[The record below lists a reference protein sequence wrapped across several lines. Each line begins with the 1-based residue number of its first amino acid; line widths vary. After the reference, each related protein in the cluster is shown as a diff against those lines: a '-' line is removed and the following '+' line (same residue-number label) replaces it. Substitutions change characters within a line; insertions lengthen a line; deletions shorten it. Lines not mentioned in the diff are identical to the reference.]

1 MGKRFDT
8 GPGPILADA
17 FRGGG
22 EVAPVKAGA
31 AFAAMRGRRL
41 AILGGLGFIG
51 STLARG
57 LAESGADVLIIDNE
71 AAGSGANAANLRGY
85 ERRLELV
92 RGDIRDAAML
102 SRQLAG
108 CEVIF
113 NLAAE
118 SSHSGSMDAPLLDL
132 DVNAGGSLAVL
143 EACRKVTPDAVV
155 VFASTRQVYGRPSY
169 LPVDENH
176 PVRPVD
182 VNGVSKH
189 AAEQFHQLYYSI
201 YGQRTVVLRL
211 TNVFGPC
218 MRIADAR
225 QTFLGEWLRR
235 SLLDEPF
242 EVWDGRQLRDLTFVD
257 DAAEALILAA
267 QTEKAQGGLLNVG
280 GCEPISLAALAE
292 QLVQLRKRGGYSVKP
307 FPASRARIDIGDYYS
322 SDATFRRVT
331 GWAPRTPLP
340 EGLKRTLDYFEQH
353 LADYTGVSAA

>member
-1 MGKRFDT
+1 MM
-8 GPGPILADA
+8 AASDA
-17 FRGGG
+17 F
-22 EVAPVKAGA
+22 AT
-31 AFAAMRGRRL
+31 MRGRRL

-51 STLARG
+51 STLARR
-57 LAESGADVLIIDNE
+57 LTESGADILVIDSE
-71 AAGSGANAANLRGY
+71 AAGSGANAANLRGF
-85 ERRLELV
+85 ENKLEFV

-102 SRQLAG
+102 NRHLAG

-132 DVNAGGSLAVL
+132 DVNAGGSLTVL
-143 EACRKVTPDAVV
+143 ESCRKVAPGALI
-155 VFASTRQVYGRPSY
+155 VFTSTRQVYGRPSY

-182 VNGVSKH
+182 VNGISKH
-189 AAEQFHQLYYSI
+189 AAEQLHQLYYSV
-201 YGQRTVVLRL
+201 YGQRTIVLRL

-235 SLLDEPF
+235 TLIDERF
-242 EVWDGRQLRDLTFVD
+242 EVWGGGQLRDLTFVD
-257 DAAEALILAA
+257 DIAEALALVA
-267 QTEKAQGGLLNVG
+267 QTEKAEGSILNVG
-280 GCEPISLAALAE
+280 GCEPTSLLALAE
-292 QLVQLRKRGGYSVKP
+292 QLVQLGKRGGYDVKP

-322 SDATFRRVT
+322 ADAPFRDFT

-340 EGLKRTLDYFEQH
+340 EGLKRTFDYFESH
-353 LADYTGVSAA
+353 FADYTGASAA